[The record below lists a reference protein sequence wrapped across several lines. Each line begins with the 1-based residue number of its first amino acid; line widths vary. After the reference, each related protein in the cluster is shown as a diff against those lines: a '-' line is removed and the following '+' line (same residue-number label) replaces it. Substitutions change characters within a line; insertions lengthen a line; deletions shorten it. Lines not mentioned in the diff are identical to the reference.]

1 MHRLLFTFPPVQ
13 VGRQYCNSPIAMD
26 STHEMRPTREAHLN
40 FGMEG
45 FIGNQ
50 PLRYGWPPVWLSL
63 NSSFL
68 EMAFKRHSKHTLSSA
83 SLPTS
88 AAGPE
93 ATFVLSQMSA
103 LLDCTCNCRRW
114 SKTLACLWKGI
125 HPPKNMSP
133 PSKENWMTCMEPA
146 AHCGLDPSDMG
157 FRSHDTFSIFSL
169 MEHFYFVSYYF
180 ARLQNT
186 F

>member
-68 EMAFKRHSKHTLSSA
+68 EMAFKRHNTTHLA
-83 SLPTS
+83 VQACQHL
-88 AAGPE
+88 
-93 ATFVLSQMSA
+93 
-103 LLDCTCNCRRW
+103 LLDQRQ
-114 SKTLACLWKGI
+114 
-125 HPPKNMSP
+125 
-133 PSKENWMTCMEPA
+133 
-146 AHCGLDPSDMG
+146 
-157 FRSHDTFSIFSL
+157 
-169 MEHFYFVSYYF
+169 
-180 ARLQNT
+180 RL